1 MEKIA
6 EFQSKFVTLLLSL
19 LEGDLDIPKITK
31 MSNALDFTVVKERM
45 LTVFT
50 TFSEKILGEEEIDI
64 AELTMSTLNNRLE
77 RESFE
82 GSINEAFELYILMQ
96 TLA

>member
-1 MEKIA
+1 M
-6 EFQSKFVTLLLSL
+6 
-19 LEGDLDIPKITK
+19 EGDLDIPKITK
-31 MSNALDFTVVKERM
+31 MSHALDFSVVKERM

-50 TFSEKILGEEEIDI
+50 TFAEKILGEEDINI

-82 GSINEAFELYILMQ
+82 GSVNEAFELFILMQ

>member
-1 MEKIA
+1 M
-6 EFQSKFVTLLLSL
+6 
-19 LEGDLDIPKITK
+19 EGDLDIPKITK

-82 GSINEAFELYILMQ
+82 ESINEAFELYILMQ

>member
-1 MEKIA
+1 
-6 EFQSKFVTLLLSL
+6 

-82 GSINEAFELYILMQ
+82 ESINEAFELYILMQ